1 MNSKCDNMD
10 KTEAEKLLNDSRN
23 KIDEIDNKILDLIL
37 ERTSLAKDI
46 ITSKQALNKE
56 LFDASRENI
65 IHNKVRNAVAD
76 KEINTEKV
84 VEIFALLAEIS
95 KEEQKKYL

>member
-1 MNSKCDNMD
+1 MD
-10 KTEAEKLLNDSRN
+10 KYEAEKLLNDSRK
-23 KIDEIDNKILDLIL
+23 KIDEFDNQILNLIL

-46 ITSKQALNKE
+46 ITAKKALNKN
-56 LFDASRENI
+56 LFDSSREEV
-65 IHNKVRNAVAD
+65 IHNKIRNAVAD

-84 VEIFALLAEIS
+84 LEIFDLLASIS

>member
-1 MNSKCDNMD
+1 MD
-10 KTEAEKLLNDSRN
+10 KFEAEKLLNDSRK
-23 KIDEIDNKILDLIL
+23 KIDEFDDQIINLIL

-46 ITSKQALNKE
+46 ITAKKILNKD
-56 LFDASRENI
+56 LFDSSREEV
-65 IHNKVRNAVAD
+65 IHNKIRNAVAD

-84 VEIFALLAEIS
+84 LEIFDLLAGIS

>member
-1 MNSKCDNMD
+1 MD
-10 KTEAEKLLNDSRN
+10 KIEAEKVLNDSRD
-23 KIDEIDNKILDLIL
+23 KIDELDDKILNLIL

-46 ITSKQALNKE
+46 IKAKKALNKD
-56 LFDASRENI
+56 LFDSSRENI
-65 IHNKVRNAVAD
+65 IQNKIRNAVAD

-84 VEIFALLAEIS
+84 LEIFDLLATIS

>member
-1 MNSKCDNMD
+1 MD
-10 KTEAEKLLNDSRN
+10 KFEAEKLLNDSRK
-23 KIDEIDNKILDLIL
+23 KIDEFDDQIINLIL

-46 ITSKQALNKE
+46 ITAKKILNKD
-56 LFDASRENI
+56 LFDSSREEV
-65 IHNKVRNAVAD
+65 IHNKIRNVVAD

-84 VEIFALLAEIS
+84 LEIFDLLADIS

>member
-1 MNSKCDNMD
+1 MD
-10 KTEAEKLLNDSRN
+10 KIDAEILLNDSRK
-23 KIDEIDNKILDLIL
+23 KIDELDDKILDLIL

-46 ITSKQALNKE
+46 ITAKVALNKD
-56 LFDASRENI
+56 LYDSSREEI
-65 IHNKVRNAVAD
+65 IHNKIRNALAD

-84 VEIFALLAEIS
+84 LEIYDLLATLS

>member
-1 MNSKCDNMD
+1 MD
-10 KTEAEKLLNDSRN
+10 KFEAEKLLNDSRK
-23 KIDEIDNKILDLIL
+23 KIDEFDDQIINLIL

-46 ITSKQALNKE
+46 ITAKKILNKD
-56 LFDASRENI
+56 LFDSSREEV
-65 IHNKVRNAVAD
+65 IHNKIRNAMAD

-84 VEIFALLAEIS
+84 LEIFDLLADIS

>member
-1 MNSKCDNMD
+1 MD
-10 KTEAEKLLNDSRN
+10 KFEAEKLLNDSRK
-23 KIDEIDNKILDLIL
+23 KIDEFDDQIINLIL

-46 ITSKQALNKE
+46 ITAKKILNKD
-56 LFDASRENI
+56 LFDSSREEV
-65 IHNKVRNAVAD
+65 IHNKIRNAVAD

-84 VEIFALLAEIS
+84 LEIFDLLADIS

>member
-1 MNSKCDNMD
+1 M
-10 KTEAEKLLNDSRN
+10 LNDSRK
-23 KIDEIDNKILDLIL
+23 KIDEFDDQIINLIL

-46 ITSKQALNKE
+46 ITAKKILNKD
-56 LFDASRENI
+56 LFDSSREEV
-65 IHNKVRNAVAD
+65 IHNKIRNAVAD

-84 VEIFALLAEIS
+84 LEIFDLLADIS

>member
-1 MNSKCDNMD
+1 MD
-10 KTEAEKLLNDSRN
+10 KFEAKKLLNDSRK
-23 KIDEIDNKILDLIL
+23 KIDEFDDQIINLIL

-46 ITSKQALNKE
+46 ITAKKILNKD
-56 LFDASRENI
+56 LFDSSREEV
-65 IHNKVRNAVAD
+65 IHNKIRNAVAD

-84 VEIFALLAEIS
+84 LEIFDLLADIS

>member
-1 MNSKCDNMD
+1 MD
-10 KTEAEKLLNDSRN
+10 KFEAERLLNDSRK
-23 KIDEIDNKILDLIL
+23 KIDEFDDQIINLIL

-46 ITSKQALNKE
+46 ITAKKILNKD
-56 LFDASRENI
+56 LFDSSREEV
-65 IHNKVRNAVAD
+65 IHNKIRNAVAD

-84 VEIFALLAEIS
+84 LEIFDLLADIS